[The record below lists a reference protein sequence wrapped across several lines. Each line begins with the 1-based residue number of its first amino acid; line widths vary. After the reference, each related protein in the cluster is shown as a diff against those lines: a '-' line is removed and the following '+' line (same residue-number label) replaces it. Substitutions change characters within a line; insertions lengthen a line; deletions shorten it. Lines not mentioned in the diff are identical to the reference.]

1 MYRRCVFQVKEML
14 CRLGRNKLIHAED
27 LSVWARR
34 CSGTVGV
41 CRCIVISSVGSTV
54 IFPCPNRR
62 ASCWSAKR
70 GKRYTNQRSCLDKWQ
85 GLSWEVDW
93 FANPIHAQTEEPGVG
108 APKEEKE
115 TQIKGEQM
123 WTCWIIG
130 LVGGLD

>member
-1 MYRRCVFQVKEML
+1 MSWEVSWSEDP
-14 CRLGRNKLIHAED
+14 IHVQTEEG
-27 LSVWARR
+27 V
-34 CSGTVGV
+34 VGV
-41 CRCIVISSVGSTV
+41 
-54 IFPCPNRR
+54 PNEE
-62 ASCWSAKR
+62 SCWSAKR
-70 GKRYTNQRSCLDKWQ
+70 GKRDSNQRSCLDKWQ